1 MFRWEHHVVN
11 DEEEGR
17 RNSSDFN
24 EKAFSPISISCVS
37 HHINSHSCHLR
48 LLFVLSAKSNIASVA
63 FLVVH
68 TQTHT
73 HTWNTHITNSTSVSS
88 KFNSSSR
95 MNFSY
100 LWGIKRSWGNI
111 KIEMFS
117 FDCVTGTQRAFQF
130 SSTLLRTFFCCV
142 WIQFL
147 CYCLWIY
154 QVLLRLEMSMIHGIF
169 IFRLSV

>member
-1 MFRWEHHVVN
+1 MLWMMRRRGGEIRAILMKKHFPQYQFHVSRITSIPILAIYDYYLFCQQN
-11 DEEEGR
+11 PILLLLL
-17 RNSSDFN
+17 SSSYTH
-24 EKAFSPISISCVS
+24 K
-37 HHINSHSCHLR
+37 
-48 LLFVLSAKSNIASVA
+48 
-63 FLVVH
+63 
-68 TQTHT
+68 HT

-130 SSTLLRTFFCCV
+130 SSTLLRTFLFCCV